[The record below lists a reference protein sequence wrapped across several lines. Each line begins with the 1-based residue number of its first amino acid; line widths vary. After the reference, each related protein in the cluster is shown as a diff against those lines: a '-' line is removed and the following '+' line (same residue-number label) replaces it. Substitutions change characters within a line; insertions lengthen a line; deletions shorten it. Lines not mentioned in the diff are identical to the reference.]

1 MRFLFAVLLIANV
14 VLFGFDQ
21 GWFGHAPSQRGREPE
36 RLNEE
41 IRPDSITVPRVAGI
55 NATGSPAAT
64 PEASSPSNPA
74 QSNPGPSDAAPSS
87 REPSN

>member
-1 MRFLFAVLLIANV
+1 MRILFAVLLIANV

-41 IRPDSITVPRVAGI
+41 IRPDSITVPRMAGI
-55 NATGSPAAT
+55 NATASPAT
-64 PEASSPSNPA
+64 PDA
-74 QSNPGPSDAAPSS
+74 AAPS
-87 REPSN
+87 RPEPFN